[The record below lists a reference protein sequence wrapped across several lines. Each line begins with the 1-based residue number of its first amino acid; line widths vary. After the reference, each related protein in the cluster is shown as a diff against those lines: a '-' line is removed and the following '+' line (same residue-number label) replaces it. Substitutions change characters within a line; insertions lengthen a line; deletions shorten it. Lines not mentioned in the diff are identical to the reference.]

1 MTRTSKDIDRA
12 EGTYASGDTVELEL
26 AADGADHGVVTIDDG
41 AGGEAGDYSLTY
53 HLYDPEFDDWIH
65 YREDDKQADR
75 AHTFDPLGTRTR
87 ITFEAQN
94 SDDYRIRAESFK
106 TRVTR

>member
-12 EGTYASGDTVELEL
+12 EGTYANGDTVELEL

-41 AGGEAGDYSLTY
+41 NGGESGDYSLTY
-53 HLYDPEFDDWIH
+53 HLYDSEFDDWIH
-65 YREDDKQADR
+65 YGEDDRNVGR
-75 AHTFDPLGTRTR
+75 AHTFEPLGTKTR
-87 ITFEAQN
+87 IVFEALE
-94 SDDYRIRAESFK
+94 SDDYRMRAESFK